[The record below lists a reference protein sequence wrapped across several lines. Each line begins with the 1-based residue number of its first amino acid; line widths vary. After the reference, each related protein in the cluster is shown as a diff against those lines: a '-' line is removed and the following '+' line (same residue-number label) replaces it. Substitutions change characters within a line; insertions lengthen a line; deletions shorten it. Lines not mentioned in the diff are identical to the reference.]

1 VDQGASVQTP
11 KTDAAVNKATTARS
25 QGGSP
30 DGLADRVVAVE
41 TARERLGRDLERLN
55 VEVRAQMGQSLERT
69 LWKVFGTGLAIAAAV
84 FTRRVI
90 TAAWKKA
97 KHADPPAN
105 PAAWET
111 TWAEA
116 LAWSAATGV
125 AIGVARMV
133 AARGAV
139 AGWQRAFGRLPPDM
153 QEVQ

>member
-1 VDQGASVQTP
+1 MSRAGASSDGLSAHV
-11 KTDAAVNKATTARS
+11 AAV
-25 QGGSP
+25 QG
-30 DGLADRVVAVE
+30 
-41 TARERLGRDLERLN
+41 ARERLGRDLEQLN

-69 LWKVFGTGLAIAAAV
+69 LWKVFGTGLAIASAIV
-84 FTRRVI
+84 TRKVI
-90 TAAWKKA
+90 TSAWRSA
-97 KHADPPAN
+97 RHSDPPAN

-139 AGWQRAFGRLPPDM
+139 AGWQKAFGRLPPDM
-153 QEVQ
+153 QDVQ